1 MELRSCFTN
10 AGVGMPRTVCW
21 KLVLKQNFTEFCVFV
36 CTCRALANTS
46 LASSPFNSQSAAVP
60 RTL

>member
-36 CTCRALANTS
+36 CTCRALDEHLARIVS
-46 LASSPFNSQSAAVP
+46 L
-60 RTL
+60 